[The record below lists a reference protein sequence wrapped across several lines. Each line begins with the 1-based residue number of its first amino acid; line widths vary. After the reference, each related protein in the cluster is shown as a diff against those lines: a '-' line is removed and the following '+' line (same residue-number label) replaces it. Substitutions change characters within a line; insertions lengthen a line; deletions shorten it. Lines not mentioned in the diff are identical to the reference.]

1 MTVRVECTGGR
12 ERKRWRYD
20 RSVRTRGGQ
29 SWINLH
35 KD

>member
-1 MTVRVECTGGR
+1 MAENDCMSRVYGE

-29 SWINLH
+29 S
-35 KD
+35 